1 VRGGRARLAH
11 AAVLAAAAL
20 PACALA
26 LRAARGTL
34 GANPIEELTH
44 ETGEWAL
51 RFLLLSL
58 AVTPARR
65 LLGLAALAPYRRS
78 FGLVAFGYACLHVS
92 VYLVLDW
99 FFDWAAI
106 WRDVAERPYV
116 TAGFT
121 AFVCLLP
128 LAATS
133 TRGAIRRLGGR
144 RWQRLHRLVYV
155 AAAAAVVHFL
165 WIVKADT
172 REPLVYGGVL
182 AALLAAR
189 WLPRASERR

>member
-189 WLPRASERR
+189 WLPRPSERR